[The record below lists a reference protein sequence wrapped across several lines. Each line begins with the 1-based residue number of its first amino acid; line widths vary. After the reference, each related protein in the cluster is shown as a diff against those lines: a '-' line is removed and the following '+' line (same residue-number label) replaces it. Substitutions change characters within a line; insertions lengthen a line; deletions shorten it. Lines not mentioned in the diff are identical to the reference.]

1 MVNPYK
7 DIFSSDKTERVRTFG
22 EDVSEMDLIWHR
34 DSCNREVTVLDGDN
48 WKLQLDNE
56 LPMVMEKGRLYR
68 IPKMVY
74 HRIIKGEGDLRLKIW
89 DEVN

>member
-1 MVNPYK
+1 MVKPYT
-7 DIFSSDKTERVRTFG
+7 DIFSPNKSERVRTFE
-22 EDVSEMDLIWHR
+22 EDVNEMDLIWHR

-74 HRIIKGEGDLRLKIW
+74 HRIIKGKGDLRLKIW
-89 DEVN
+89 DEVD